1 MVSDDSTA
9 KKRNGPARTTSTPS
23 VNVSPVVTSLLPV
36 LTVLTTTSALP
47 VYDGPSTSVTHN
59 YGLGP
64 VPTVATSASLQLVP
78 TCSNGVYMH
87 SYGLD
92 TMHMPTVSTVPQSVT
107 APVIDTG
114 NINLT
119 PIPEIGPENDFTI
132 NVSLSIKETIQ
143 RGENVD
149 LSTLLSNSLMHE
161 SLNSQKSNLFQGEL
175 ILQPRHSPIHI
186 T

>member
-1 MVSDDSTA
+1 MLRVRISSRKMTPSVYMDSDDPTA

-36 LTVLTTTSALP
+36 STVLTTTALP

-64 VPTVATSASLQLVP
+64 VPTVATSAPLQLVP
-78 TCSNGVYMH
+78 TCSNGAYMH

-114 NINLT
+114 NINLS
-119 PIPEIGPENDFTI
+119 PIPEIGPENDITI
-132 NVSLSIKETIQ
+132 NVS
-143 RGENVD
+143 
-149 LSTLLSNSLMHE
+149 
-161 SLNSQKSNLFQGEL
+161 
-175 ILQPRHSPIHI
+175 
-186 T
+186 